1 MEKVSVDHGGI
12 ARCDALEGIRTIA
25 GADVDPEIPGLGR
38 LFAVLR
44 LQEMTCFPA
53 DHAKHVAAIAGDP
66 DALPNTHLVVPAA
79 DLVEPQKAVVVDVR
93 DLQSDF
99 VDVSL
104 DHDDWSARLG

>member
-1 MEKVSVDHGGI
+1 MEKVSVDHGRI

-38 LFAVLR
+38 LFAIFR
-44 LQEMTCFPA
+44 PQEMTSLPA
-53 DHAKHVAAIAGDP
+53 DHTKHVADIAGDP
-66 DALPNTHLVVPAA
+66 DALPDKHLIVPAA

-93 DLQSDF
+93 DLQSNF